1 MKKHKKN
8 NRETNINNTIKS
20 ILLSDREINNKNL
33 KFSVLKEI
41 LLSDKKEELF
51 SKKTSDFRNLV
62 IYYKEKIN
70 EDLDLYDAK
79 VYFQE
84 LEQIRIDRINQ
95 LIESGKTN
103 DFMLNK
109 MKELNK
115 NLEVEENWR
124 DRGYTHLQLTNGTI
138 EAKIEDLTQLSYQ
151 IKMLEL
157 ETINNITTSS
167 ISLSLSDLE
176 DWILKIKEYALKT
189 YGSKPRL
196 DRNILYVGKNEKQLE
211 KHFIYYCLSNGKVY
225 IVKRV
230 KYF

>member
-51 SKKTSDFRNLV
+51 FKKTSDFRSLV
-62 IYYKEKIN
+62 IYYKDKIN
-70 EDLDLYDAK
+70 EDLDLCSAR
-79 VYFQE
+79 VYFEE
-84 LEQIRIDRINQ
+84 LEQIRMDRINQ

-109 MKELNK
+109 MKKLNK

-167 ISLSLSDLE
+167 LSLSLSDLE
-176 DWILKIKEYALKT
+176 DWILEIKEYALKT
-189 YGSKPRL
+189 YDSKPRL

-211 KHFIYYCLSNGKVY
+211 KYFIYYCLSNGKVY
-225 IVKRV
+225 IIKRV